1 VGRETKKQTHCDLEL
16 KITKRSQIIEE
27 LRGFFARGTPVTPT
41 VAQQKGRNKPTE
53 ALEIVRKALRTARMR
68 LAGDYIN
75 EPKPYFGTAEMPSG
89 ARRRILSVTELYKR
103 TQTIEEK
110 RDFFISG
117 SRMLPHARV
126 AVVANRGATTAPLD
140 LSHSEGMGEKLQEQS
155 H

>member
-75 EPKPYFGTAEMPSG
+75 EPKLSRKSETFLLVVVECSPTLASQLSQIE
-89 ARRRILSVTELYKR
+89 ARQPRRSTSPIRREWGRNCRNKA
-103 TQTIEEK
+103 IEVP
-110 RDFFISG
+110 I
-117 SRMLPHARV
+117 
-126 AVVANRGATTAPLD
+126 
-140 LSHSEGMGEKLQEQS
+140 
-155 H
+155 